1 MHEGL
6 QVGDPGQE
14 LKGLEAQVAV
24 FKIILPAEGSAI

>member
-14 LKGLEAQVAV
+14 LKGLEAQVV
-24 FKIILPAEGSAI
+24 FFKMTLPTEGSVI